1 MTDHPAFIPVLTV
14 MVDYGG
20 APFLWVYDDPN
31 ETCHVTYNVSDGMY
45 WYEEDDV
52 MSEELWKRFSPWALE
67 FDRTVYDDH
76 ALDPDRWD
84 WSAFHERGLQLTRW
98 LKEEVG
104 NTYRV
109 VYSKPYEDP
118 DHKQDEYREI
128 LADGTV
134 VPFHRDK
141 VNPSI

>member
-20 APFLWVYDDPN
+20 APFLWVCDDPN
-31 ETCHVTYNVSDGMY
+31 ETCCVTYNVSDGMY

-67 FDRTVYDDH
+67 FDQTMYDMH
-76 ALDPDRWD
+76 ALDPDHWD
-84 WSAFHERGLQLTRW
+84 WLAFHERGLQLARE

-104 NTYRV
+104 DTYRV
-109 VYSKPYEDP
+109 VYTKPVEDP
-118 DHKQDEYREI
+118 NYKQDEDRE
-128 LADGTV
+128 LLTDGTV
-134 VPFHRDK
+134 VPFHRDD
-141 VNPSI
+141 VNLSN